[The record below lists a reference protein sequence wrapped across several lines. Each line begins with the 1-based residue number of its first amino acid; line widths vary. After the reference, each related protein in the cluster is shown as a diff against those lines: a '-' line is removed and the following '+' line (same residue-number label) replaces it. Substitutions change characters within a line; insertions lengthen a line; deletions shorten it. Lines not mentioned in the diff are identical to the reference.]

1 MTITITD
8 AKDGIEEIKKAVVVE
23 LIKVHKD
30 DFDLI
35 SPAQAGGILD
45 LTPKGLEGL
54 NLPKVDL
61 LGNGRSIRY
70 HLSDITS
77 KLAERTIKAKSAK

>member
-8 AKDGIEEIKKAVVVE
+8 AKDGIEEIKAAVVRE
-23 LIKVHKD
+23 LITAHKD
-30 DFDLI
+30 DLDLI

-70 HLSDITS
+70 HLSHITA
-77 KLAERTIKAKSAK
+77 KLAERTIKANPAK